1 MRPISPE
8 GQRRELG
15 ILQSVRFVPDS
26 PTTRSTSKK
35 EANSAVTQPAAI
47 SFVTTEHFTLQ
58 GARASTISESIGRAS
73 MFLAS
78 LSGGLVALGLMATA
92 THVGTAFYA
101 FGLILLPTLAVL
113 GLLTFQRTLQSG
125 IEDYGYARRIA
136 RLRAYYFDTAP
147 ELVPY
152 LASVDEPDRLRIQG
166 LTGGRWQTFRTIAG
180 TVGVITAVVA
190 GSAVGLAVAVVS
202 SNSIPAALAGG
213 GCVGLGIGVALMRY
227 LASVSMQRRK
237 QRSLTT
243 PTLMGAGTLCCTDLL
258 ATVDSAWNGPIG
270 APGCCGPITRPG

>member
-26 PTTRSTSKK
+26 RTTSSMSKK

-47 SFVTTEHFTLQ
+47 AFVTTEHFTLQ
-58 GARASTISESIGRAS
+58 GARSSTISESIGRAS

-101 FGLILLPTLAVL
+101 FGLVLLPTLAVL

-125 IEDYGYARRIA
+125 IEDYGYARRMA
-136 RLRAYYFDTAP
+136 RLRAYYFDNAP
-147 ELVPY
+147 ELAPY
-152 LASVDEPDRLRIQG
+152 LASVGEPDRLRIQG
-166 LTGGRWQTFRTIAG
+166 LTGGRWQMFRTIAG

-202 SNSIPAALAGG
+202 SNSVLTALAGG

-227 LASVSMQRRK
+227 LASVCNAATEATLFDDTDSDGRRHPV
-237 QRSLTT
+237 LH
-243 PTLMGAGTLCCTDLL
+243 
-258 ATVDSAWNGPIG
+258 
-270 APGCCGPITRPG
+270 

>member
-1 MRPISPE
+1 MRPITAE
-8 GQRRELG
+8 GQHLELG
-15 ILQSVRFVPDS
+15 IPEAMKFAPRSPDRQLGS
-26 PTTRSTSKK
+26 NSKK
-35 EANSAVTQPAAI
+35 EANTAEPQPAAVA
-47 SFVTTEHFTLQ
+47 FVTTEHFTLQ

-78 LSGGLVALGLMATA
+78 LSGGLVALGLLATA

-101 FGLILLPTLAVL
+101 FGLVLLPTCAVL
-113 GLLTFQRTLQSG
+113 GLVTFQRTLQSG

-152 LASVDEPDRLRIQG
+152 LASVGEPDRLRILG
-166 LTGGRWQTFRTIAG
+166 LTDGRWQTFRTIAS

-202 SNSIPAALAGG
+202 SGSLLAALATG
-213 GCVGLGIGVALMRY
+213 GCVGLGILVALMRY
-227 LASVSMQRRK
+227 EGSVFK
-237 QRSLTT
+237 AATEA
-243 PTLMGAGTLCCTDLL
+243 TLFEESSIA
-258 ATVDSAWNGPIG
+258 NEK
-270 APGCCGPITRPG
+270 

>member
-213 GCVGLGIGVALMRY
+213 GCVGLGIEVALMRY
-227 LASVSMQRRK
+227 LASVCNAATEATLFDDTDSDGRRHPV
-237 QRSLTT
+237 LH
-243 PTLMGAGTLCCTDLL
+243 
-258 ATVDSAWNGPIG
+258 
-270 APGCCGPITRPG
+270 